1 MRVELRQLEH
11 FVAVANEMSFSRAA
25 QQVHVVQSALS
36 TSISKLEKELGV
48 ELFDRS
54 KQQIKI
60 TPAGEVF
67 RERAR
72 HVIQAAQSAKD
83 SMHVYHGELTGTI
96 DLGSLIS
103 FGKLEVPRI
112 LGEFHQKYPAVRIKL
127 RQSQTGSTAYLS
139 AIAAGTLDLAFIS
152 APNRFPAGIEMRHL
166 ADEPMVFA
174 CRPDHHLAD
183 RRHVAITE
191 LTDEDLIGFPPEY
204 GLRRLV
210 DDAFAAAGVSARTAY
225 EVALNYS
232 IAGELVRHGLGTI
245 FMPASEAAR
254 FPDLRAVEV
263 RPTVVW
269 EIYLA
274 SAQASRLAP
283 ASARL
288 AEFLL
293 ASTRLTSPPPRG
305 RRVKSPG

>member
-1 MRVELRQLEH
+1 MDLRQLEH
-11 FVAVANEMSFSRAA
+11 FIAVANEMSFSRAA

-36 TSISKLEKELGV
+36 TSVSKLEKELGV

-67 RERAR
+67 RERAQ
-72 HVIQAAQSAKD
+72 HVIQTAQSAKD
-83 SMHVYHGELTGTI
+83 SMRVYHGELTGTI
-96 DLGSLIS
+96 DLGSLIA
-103 FGKLEVPRI
+103 FGKLDVPRV
-112 LGEFHQKYPAVRIKL
+112 LGEFHRKYPAVRIKL
-127 RQSQTGSTAYLS
+127 RQSQTGSAAYLP

-152 APNRFPAGIEMRHL
+152 APNRFPAGIEMRL
-166 ADEPMVFA
+166 LSEEPMVFA
-174 CRPDHHLAD
+174 CRRDHRLAS
-183 RRHVAITE
+183 RRHVAVSE

-210 DDAFAAAGVSARTAY
+210 DDAFVDAGVTARTAY

-232 IAGELVRHGLGTI
+232 IAADLVRHGLGTI
-245 FMPASEAAR
+245 FMPAGEAAR
-254 FPDLRAVEV
+254 FPDLRAVNV

-269 EIYLA
+269 TIYLA
-274 SAQASRLAP
+274 SAEASRLAP

-288 AEFLL
+288 AELLL
-293 ASTRLTSPPPRG
+293 ASAATTSGSRTG
-305 RRVKSPG
+305 RAR